1 MKFLTKYFN
10 ISKCTEASSTMNGSP
25 KNVFDEFDE
34 IVNSCSSNR
43 SVEKSED
50 KSKIKDEMVE
60 DHGIKSFN
68 GSPKKTY
75 SRLSD
80 GRSFKNRNTFLSR
93 SLEKSDDILR
103 SQDDKV
109 EDQNKEN
116 LGMSAKKFYGNS
128 DDTFYSRKQASTPI
142 RVPHRRLR
150 LGGFDSGVS
159 NDKVF
164 ADRSNGYL
172 NDIEKNGHTIYD
184 DIEDDQDIVRRISSP
199 KIKSRQRS
207 PLASSLWKVQKT
219 SPHLIGFPNAGKE

>member
-1 MKFLTKYFN
+1 MKFLTKYFS
-10 ISKCTEASSTMNGSP
+10 ISKCTEASSTMNESP
-25 KNVFDEFDE
+25 KNVFDDFDE

-50 KSKIKDEMVE
+50 KSKNKDEMVE

-80 GRSFKNRNTFLSR
+80 GSSFKNRNTFLSR
-93 SLEKSDDILR
+93 SQEKSEGILKN
-103 SQDDKV
+103 QDDKA

-116 LGMSAKKFYGNS
+116 LGMSTKSFYGKS
-128 DDTFYSRKQASTPI
+128 DHTFYSRKQASTPI
-142 RVPHRRLR
+142 RVPHRRFR
-150 LGGFDSGVS
+150 SGGLHSGVS
-159 NDKVF
+159 NDEVF

-172 NDIEKNGHTIYD
+172 NDIEKNSHTIYD
-184 DIEDDQDIVRRISSP
+184 DIEDDQVLVKRVSSP

>member
-10 ISKCTEASSTMNGSP
+10 ISRCTEASSTMNESP
-25 KNVFDEFDE
+25 KNVFDE
-34 IVNSCSSNR
+34 IVNSCSSNQ

-80 GRSFKNRNTFLSR
+80 GRSFTNRGTFLSR
-93 SLEKSDDILR
+93 GLEKSDGILKN
-103 SQDDKV
+103 QDDKE
-109 EDQNKEN
+109 EDQDKEN
-116 LGMSAKKFYGNS
+116 LGMSAKSFYGNS
-128 DDTFYSRKQASTPI
+128 DDTFYSRKQKSTPI
-142 RVPHRRLR
+142 RVPHRRFR
-150 LGGFDSGVS
+150 PGGLHSGVS
-159 NDKVF
+159 NDEVF

-172 NDIEKNGHTIYD
+172 NDIEKNSHTIYD
-184 DIEDDQDIVRRISSP
+184 DIEDDQVIVKRISTP

-207 PLASSLWKVQKT
+207 PIKT